1 MSKFVSERGYNIPG
15 YIMRVL
21 LWLIV
26 ITGALHKEKL
36 LFPLTDAA
44 ADVSTEEEVTLLA
57 TLSLRWA
64 EIPGKKFTLTFS
76 FQETQNTEVI
86 TSK

>member
-21 LWLIV
+21 LWLII

-36 LFPLTDAA
+36 FFHLTDAA
-44 ADVSTEEEVTLLA
+44 ADVSIEEEVSLLY
-57 TLSLRWA
+57 LLL
-64 EIPGKKFTLTFS
+64 FH
-76 FQETQNTEVI
+76 
-86 TSK
+86 